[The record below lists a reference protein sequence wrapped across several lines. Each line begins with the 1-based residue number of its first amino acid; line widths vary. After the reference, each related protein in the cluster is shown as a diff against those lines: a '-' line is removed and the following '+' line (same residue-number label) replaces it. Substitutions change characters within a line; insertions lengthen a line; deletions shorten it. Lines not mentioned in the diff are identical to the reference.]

1 MQDEELKENQEAS
14 SVSAFP
20 KRVGLRRGIYLLPNL
35 ITTGALFSG
44 FYSIISAM
52 TGHLEHAAIAIV
64 IAGFLDSLDGR
75 IARLTHTQSE
85 FGVQY
90 DSLSDLVAFG
100 VAPALLMFS
109 WVLSEFGKAG
119 WLVAFLYMAC
129 AALRLARF
137 NTAPESK
144 IFFGLASPGSAGILA
159 TLVWTVLDNPSW
171 IGVEIGVPVAC
182 VTAVLALL
190 MVSNIRYY
198 SPKNMD
204 GADRV
209 PFVYMFVIVLLFVI
223 VAMYPPGMLLLIGL
237 IYAASGPIQALLRN
251 SRRK

>member
-1 MQDEELKENQEAS
+1 
-14 SVSAFP
+14 
-20 KRVGLRRGIYLLPNL
+20 
-35 ITTGALFSG
+35 
-44 FYSIISAM
+44 M

-64 IAGFLDSLDGR
+64 VAGFLDSLDGR
-75 IARLTHTQSE
+75 IARPTHTQSE

-109 WVLSEFGKAG
+109 WVLSDLGKAG

-171 IGVEIGVPVAC
+171 MSGVELGVPMAC

-204 GADRV
+204 GAGRV
-209 PFVYMFVIVLLFVI
+209 PFIYMFVIVLLFVV
-223 VAMYPPGMLLLIGL
+223 VAIYPPGMLLMIGL
-237 IYAASGPIQALLRN
+237 IYAVLGPIQALLRN
-251 SRRK
+251 IRRKK